1 MSSGY
6 TALRANKRSEGL
18 CGRWLL
24 NLDLASDG
32 APYCG
37 ALG

>member
-1 MSSGY
+1 MSRVTLPFERTDVRKDSG
-6 TALRANKRSEGL
+6 R
-18 CGRWLL
+18 CLL
-24 NLDLASDG
+24 NLALASDG